1 MPYQTI
7 QSESN
12 PKFKRWK
19 KMAQSARAI
28 RSERAT
34 LAEGAHLAQTA
45 LERDIKVQAVL
56 LRAKGLNN
64 EAAALLEKFLQ
75 KGVQA
80 FVLDSLLFDA
90 ISPVE
95 HGAGLMIEI
104 SLPTV
109 QRPRA
114 MPTDVLYLDGIQDP
128 GNIGTLIRTAV
139 ASGVHSIAS
148 SPECAHFWS
157 PKALRAGMGAH
168 FAAALY
174 ENVKPQELRELFD
187 ARILAAD
194 ARGGSDLYL
203 SEGWEAGHTVWM
215 MGSEGQGLSLAALAV
230 TDERLYIPIDHDCE
244 SLNVSAAAAVCLFEQ
259 RRRRLTQKR

>member
-1 MPYQTI
+1 
-7 QSESN
+7 
-12 PKFKRWK
+12 
-19 KMAQSARAI
+19 MAQSARAI
-28 RSERAT
+28 RAERAT

-64 EAAALLEKFLQ
+64 EAAALLAKFLQ

-215 MGSEGQGLSLAALAV
+215 MGSEGQGLSQAALAV

-244 SLNVSAAAAVCLFEQ
+244 SLNVSAAASVCLFEQ